1 MSQRR
6 KVIQLEPV
14 RSSSVDP
21 PPPSMDG
28 TSTTS
33 SVDGPSTTSSALA
46 NDSAEI
52 AAEKPKNNALM
63 GLIGLRLIHD

>member
-21 PPPSMDG
+21 PPPPE
-28 TSTTS
+28 
-33 SVDGPSTTSSALA
+33 DGPSTTSSALA